1 MTYPPNPLGTWESI
15 SATGSSSSRRLLLAF
30 FRGILAIALVLVA
43 SFAVAQNQPGQGST
57 PDLPQLPDKLPDA
70 SAFEG
75 KPVSSVRAKVDG
87 AIWTKPPA
95 ITRPQ
100 VGGTFSLAEARAE
113 LARLLAS
120 GGFAQGS
127 LEVSAGVEVV
137 YRLVPSRLVR
147 SVTFKGNP
155 LTDDEVRRAVA
166 LSDMRDV
173 TEKSM
178 DAIADKVRS
187 LLVVRGWPKPVV
199 EVSTIE
205 TDQPLTVIVQVAIE
219 AGPANIIDNRVFA
232 GLPTWDPAAAAAA
245 NKYDVKPGE
254 RADEERLEAADRA
267 LANTLRGAGFPNA
280 AVTHSTAPA
289 TISSHVVLTV
299 AVAAGAKVIPSFEG
313 NIVYDN
319 DQLLEI
325 LSLKDEADRSPQRL
339 AAKIEAAYR
348 RRGLFDAQVETE
360 LLGKPGDAK
369 RTLRFKIREGDAV
382 RVTKRIFPCLE
393 GALTA
398 KRLDEEIDSFLEEDF
413 GHEGF
418 GDANEKVA
426 DEQIGGGTGTRP
438 KPDLPPTHE
447 IFVAETYD
455 RATEHLRELFKSEG
469 YMFAEIGDP
478 GILRG
483 SCAKKS
489 MPGAK
494 GCNALPAPPFDQSK
508 MCSFDPN
515 RLPLPPP
522 AVEKKAACIVDHARG
537 IECAPTMTVVIAVNP
552 GPRSYLW
559 DIQFDGVKSIAP
571 KTLMAKAAGPQLRMG
586 EPLSLRDAESARRA
600 ILDYYKD
607 EGYAYASVRATFE
620 YSADKSRARIRF
632 LVAEGE
638 QVVIDKIYVEG
649 NKRTLE
655 SLVLKRLLIGE
666 GGIYR
671 ARLVRESYDRL
682 AQLGVFQSINIALVN
697 PTIPAKHKSVIVTV
711 VERPLQHFDY
721 GIGYATGEGFRFS
734 GEYGYRNF
742 FGYAVSMDLRVR
754 FSWQPFIGCANEIE
768 NCNSSLYD
776 PVVVRRWTQ
785 QTVGLERYPRRLA
798 MAWTFPQTPFGS
810 AARATLELVNILDLR
825 RDFVLNKYS
834 PILSLVYQPWRPFT
848 LTVST
853 DVELNNF
860 KTFDSQEI
868 NQLIAASP
876 ALASQ
881 LRVPEGSTGVTSLAG
896 NVVFDFRDNRLG
908 ATKGWYAQLLT
919 EYVRGIVQP
928 EGQPK
933 QDFLHL
939 DSGAAVYKKLDFL
952 PKQPVIAFALR
963 GGVNFNVLSC
973 SGVGDT
979 SLCDTYPDRLFYLGG
994 IETNRGFFAGQMLP
1008 QDSIDKLAVDP
1019 NAILN
1024 AAPCNSL
1031 PVDPLNAA
1039 NPANVAV
1046 GGIANRPSGGC
1057 LNNLGDIAP
1066 RGGNVYIN
1074 PRIELRVPAFKWG
1087 GLVFF
1092 VDASNTWRDKSQ
1104 FQPWRLRYSIGPGLS
1119 IDTPVGP
1126 VALDF
1131 GFNLSR
1137 YAQFGEP
1144 LMVFNFSIGRF

>member
-1 MTYPPNPLGTWESI
+1 MGTWESI
-15 SATGSSSSRRLLLAF
+15 SATGSSSSKRLLLAL
-30 FRGILAIALVLVA
+30 FRGFLALSLVFVA
-43 SFAVAQNQPGQGST
+43 SFAAAQSQPGQGST

-70 SAFEG
+70 AAFEG
-75 KPVSSVRAKVDG
+75 KPISAVRAKVDG
-87 AIWTKPPA
+87 AIWTKPP
-95 ITRPQ
+95 IILKPK
-100 VGGTFSLAEARAE
+100 VGGSFSLAEARAE
-113 LARLLAS
+113 LARLLAG

-137 YRLVPSRLVR
+137 FRLVPSRLVR

-155 LTDDEVRRAVA
+155 LTDDELRRAAA

-187 LLVVRGWPKPVV
+187 LLVLRGWPKPIV

-219 AGPANIIDNRVFA
+219 AGPANVIDNRVFA
-232 GLPTWDPAAAAAA
+232 GLPTWDPAATEAA
-245 NKYDVKPGE
+245 NKYEVKTGD
-254 RADEERLEAADRA
+254 RADEERLETADRA

-289 TISSHVVLTV
+289 TLSSHVVLTI

-325 LSLKDEADRSPQRL
+325 LALKDEADRSPQRL

-360 LLGKPGDAK
+360 LMGKPGDAK
-369 RTLRFKIREGDAV
+369 RTLRFKIHEGDTV

-393 GALTA
+393 GALKA
-398 KRLDEEIDSFLEEDF
+398 QRLDEEIDSFLEEDF

-418 GDANEKVA
+418 GDASDKIA
-426 DEQIGGGTGTRP
+426 DETIGGGKGTRP
-438 KPDLPPTHE
+438 KPDLPPTHQ

-478 GILRG
+478 GLLRG
-483 SCAKKS
+483 ACAKKS
-489 MPGAK
+489 MPGAN
-494 GCNALPAPPFDQSK
+494 GCKALPPPAFDATK
-508 MCSFDPN
+508 MCAFDLN

-522 AVEKKAACIVDHARG
+522 LVEKKAACVVDHARG

-632 LVAEGE
+632 LVTEGE

-655 SLVLKRLLIGE
+655 SLVLKRLLISE

-671 ARLVRESYDRL
+671 ARLVRESYDRV
-682 AQLGVFQSINIALVN
+682 AQLGVFQSINIGLVN
-697 PTIPAKHKSVIVTV
+697 PTIPSKRKSVIVTL

-776 PVVVRRWTQ
+776 PVVVRRWSEQTQ
-785 QTVGLERYPRRLA
+785 GLERYPRRLS
-798 MAWTFPQTPFGS
+798 MVWTFPQTPFGS

-825 RDFVLNKYS
+825 RDFVLNRYS

-860 KTFDSQEI
+860 KTFDQT
-868 NQLIAASP
+868 QLNTLLAASP
-876 ALASQ
+876 ALGSL
-881 LRVPEGSTGVTSLAG
+881 LRVPQGSTGVTSLAG
-896 NVVFDFRDNRLG
+896 TVLFDFRDNRLG
-908 ATKGWYAQLLT
+908 ATKGWYASLLT
-919 EYVRGIVQP
+919 EYVRSIVEPPQD
-928 EGQPK
+928 QPK
-933 QDFLHL
+933 QDFVHL
-939 DSGAAVYKKLDFL
+939 ESSAAVYKKLDFL

-963 GGVNFNVLSC
+963 GGVNFNVLRC
-973 SGVGDT
+973 NGVGETDAEKKI
-979 SLCDTYPDRLFYLGG
+979 CDTYPDRLFYLGG

-1008 QDSIDKLAVDP
+1008 QDSIDKLSVDP
-1019 NAILN
+1019 NAILT
-1024 AAPCNSL
+1024 AAPCPSL
-1031 PVDPLNAA
+1031 PVDPVSGKGS
-1039 NPANVAV
+1039 NVAV
-1046 GGIANRPSGGC
+1046 GGIARRPSGDC
-1057 LNNLGDIAP
+1057 VNNLGDIAP

-1092 VDASNTWRDKSQ
+1092 VDASNTWRDKSL
-1104 FQPWRLRYSIGPGLS
+1104 FQPWRLRYSVGPGLS

-1144 LMVFNFSIGRF
+1144 LVVFNFSIGRF